1 MSDGKRT
8 GKKTASRKTG
18 GGKTTPRLVQAAFV
32 LLFFFAFSVF
42 GLRYVERFV
51 YDGPRDAAEAPAPET
66 ESAAER
72 KIPPEPETAAP
83 DDVPRE
89 EEAAGETGPK
99 PRVVLVIDDL
109 GNDRESVDRLV
120 EMNFPL
126 NMAVLPYLPHSDYAA
141 REARENGMDVILH
154 LPMEPKY
161 SSGYTADDAGEGVLL
176 VGYPISRLKEELR
189 KNILALPGAV
199 GVNNHMGSKFM
210 ENEKLVRIV
219 MDELGARG
227 FYFVDSLT
235 TADSVGYR
243 VARNLGVKVL
253 RRDVFIDEADR
264 GKDYTVK
271 QIDRLV
277 KIAEKNGM
285 AVGIGHPYPQTIEAL
300 SQYLPEVAGRVEFVT
315 ISSVDIE

>member
-1 MSDGKRT
+1 MSDRKRA

-32 LLFFFAFSVF
+32 LLFFFVFSVF

-51 YDGPRDAAEAPAPET
+51 YDGPRDDAEAPAPE
-66 ESAAER
+66 R
-72 KIPPEPETAAP
+72 KVPPEPETAEP
-83 DDVPRE
+83 DNVPRE
-89 EEAAGETGPK
+89 EEAAGEADPK

-126 NMAVLPYLPHSDYAA
+126 NMAVLPHLPHSGYAA

-189 KNILALPGAV
+189 KNILAVPGAV
-199 GVNNHMGSKFM
+199 GANNHMGSKFM
-210 ENEKLVRIV
+210 ENEKLVGIV

-235 TADSVGYR
+235 TAGSVGYR

-264 GKDYTVK
+264 GKDYTVE

-315 ISSVDIE
+315 ISSVDID

>member
-8 GKKTASRKTG
+8 RKKTASRKTEG
-18 GGKTTPRLVQAAFV
+18 GRTTPRLVRAAFV

-51 YDGPRDAAEAPAPET
+51 YDGPREDAEAPAPET
-66 ESAAER
+66 EYAAER
-72 KIPPEPETAAP
+72 EVPPEPGAAEP
-83 DDVPRE
+83 ENVPRE
-89 EEAAGETGPK
+89 EEAAEEPDPK
-99 PRVVLVIDDL
+99 PRVVLIIDDL
-109 GNDRESVDRLV
+109 GGDRESVDRLV
-120 EMNFPL
+120 EMNLPL
-126 NMAVLPYLPHSDYAA
+126 NVAVLPYLPHSGYAA
-141 REARENGMDVILH
+141 REAHRSGMDVILH

-189 KNILALPGAV
+189 KNILAVPGAV

-219 MDELGARG
+219 MEEIRTRG

-243 VARNLGVKVL
+243 VARGLGVKVL

-264 GKDYTVK
+264 GKDYTVR

-277 KIAEKNGM
+277 NIAEKNGM

-300 SQYLPEVAGRVEFVT
+300 SQYLPEVAGRVEFVR
-315 ISSVDIE
+315 ISSADID

>member
-1 MSDGKRT
+1 MSGRKKI

-18 GGKTTPRLVQAAFV
+18 GGKTASGRLVRAAFV

-51 YDGPRDAAEAPAPET
+51 YDGPPGDAEEVV
-66 ESAAER
+66 
-72 KIPPEPETAAP
+72 AP
-83 DDVPRE
+83 DTEEVSKPRKTAREGEIPRE
-89 EEAAGETGPK
+89 EKPAPK
-99 PRVVLVIDDL
+99 RDPRPKVVLVIDDL

-120 EMNFPL
+120 GMKLPL
-126 NMAVLPYLPHSDYAA
+126 NIAVLPYLPHSGYAA
-141 REARENGMDVILH
+141 RRAREEGMDVILH

-176 VGYPISRLKEELR
+176 VGYPISRVKEELR
-189 KNILALPGAV
+189 RNILAVPNVV

-210 ENEKLVRIV
+210 ENEKLVETV
-219 MDELGARG
+219 MDELKTRD

-235 TADSVGYR
+235 TPDSVGYE
-243 VARNLGVKVL
+243 VAKKLGVKVL
-253 RRDVFIDEADR
+253 RRDVFIDDANK
-264 GKDYTVK
+264 GKDYTMD

-277 KIAEKNGM
+277 RIAEKTGI

-300 SQYLPEVAGRVEFVT
+300 SQYLPAVAEKVELVR
-315 ISSVDIE
+315 ISSAGID

>member
-1 MSDGKRT
+1 MSDGKRA
-8 GKKTASRKTG
+8 GKKAASRKTG
-18 GGKTTPRLVQAAFV
+18 GGKTTPRLLRAAFV

-51 YDGPRDAAEAPAPET
+51 YDGPRDDAEAPAPE
-66 ESAAER
+66 AEA
-72 KIPPEPETAAP
+72 AAP

-126 NMAVLPYLPHSDYAA
+126 NMAVLPHLPHSDYAA
-141 REARENGMDVILH
+141 REARRNGMDVILH

-189 KNILALPGAV
+189 KNILAVPGAV

-210 ENEKLVRIV
+210 ENEKLVGIV
-219 MDELGARG
+219 MDELDARG

-264 GKDYTVK
+264 GKDYTVE

-277 KIAEKNGM
+277 EIAEKNGM

-300 SQYLPEVAGRVEFVT
+300 SQHLPEVAGRVEFVT
-315 ISSVDIE
+315 ISSADID

>member
-1 MSDGKRT
+1 MSGRKRT

-18 GGKTTPRLVQAAFV
+18 GRKTASGRLVRAAFV

-51 YDGPRDAAEAPAPET
+51 YEGPPEDSEVVAPET
-66 ESAAER
+66 EEVSKPRKAAREGE
-72 KIPPEPETAAP
+72 I
-83 DDVPRE
+83 PRE
-89 EEAAGETGPK
+89 EKAAPK
-99 PRVVLVIDDL
+99 REPRPRVVLVIDDL

-120 EMNFPL
+120 GMKLPL
-126 NMAVLPYLPHSDYAA
+126 NLAVLPHLPHSGYAA
-141 REARENGMDVILH
+141 RRAREEGMDVILH

-176 VGYPISRLKEELR
+176 VGYPISRVKEELR
-189 KNILALPGAV
+189 RNILAVPNVV

-210 ENEKLVRIV
+210 ENEKLVRTV
-219 MDELGARG
+219 MDELKTRG

-235 TADSVGYR
+235 TPGSVGYQ
-243 VARNLGVKVL
+243 VARKLGVKVL
-253 RRDVFIDEADR
+253 RRDVFIDDASR
-264 GKDYTVK
+264 GKDYTVG

-277 KIAEKNGM
+277 RIAEKKGI

-300 SQYLPEVAGRVEFVT
+300 SQHLPGVAEKVELVR
-315 ISSVDIE
+315 ISSAGVD

>member
-18 GGKTTPRLVQAAFV
+18 GGKTAPRLIRAAFV

-51 YDGPRDAAEAPAPET
+51 YDGPRDAAEAPAPEA
-66 ESAAER
+66 ES
-72 KIPPEPETAAP
+72 AAP

-126 NMAVLPYLPHSDYAA
+126 NMAVLPYLPHSGYAA

-189 KNILALPGAV
+189 KNILAVPGAV

-210 ENEKLVRIV
+210 ENEKLVGVV
-219 MDELGARG
+219 MDEIGARG

-264 GKDYTVK
+264 GKDYTVE

-315 ISSVDIE
+315 ISSADID

>member
-1 MSDGKRT
+1 MSDRKRVR
-8 GKKTASRKTG
+8 KKAASRKTG
-18 GGKTTPRLVQAAFV
+18 ESRTTPRLVRAAFV

-51 YDGPRDAAEAPAPET
+51 YDGPPEDAETLAPEKESAPERKVPPRQKAAEPEN
-66 ESAAER
+66 
-72 KIPPEPETAAP
+72 
-83 DDVPRE
+83 VPRE
-89 EEAAGETGPK
+89 EKVAASPDPK
-99 PRVVLVIDDL
+99 PRVVLIIDDL
-109 GNDRESVDRLV
+109 GNDRKSVDRLL
-120 EMNFPL
+120 EMDFPI
-126 NMAVLPYLPHSDYAA
+126 NMAVLPHLPHSDYAA
-141 REARENGMDVILH
+141 REARKSGMDVILH
-154 LPMEPKY
+154 LPMEPRY

-176 VGYPISRLKEELR
+176 VGYPISRVREELR
-189 KNILALPGAV
+189 KNILAVPNVV

-219 MDELGARG
+219 MDELRTRG

-243 VARNLGVKVL
+243 IARKLGVKVL
-253 RRDVFIDEADR
+253 RRDVFIDEAER
-264 GKDYTVK
+264 GKDYTVG

-300 SQYLPEVAGRVEFVT
+300 SQYLPEVAGRVEFVR
-315 ISSVDIE
+315 ISSADID